1 MGTWTLGCVIK
12 ASPFLDPT
20 GFTMGCMTKG
30 HLQAAGQ
37 RGILMEDMQ
46 PVKTCQQAGEKTL
59 PTAATSVVCAE
70 QACDRWQASSG
81 VWYGT

>member
-1 MGTWTLGCVIK
+1 MGTLGSKYTHMGTWTLGCVIK

-46 PVKTCQQAGEKTL
+46 PVKHVSKQVKNSAN
-59 PTAATSVVCAE
+59 
-70 QACDRWQASSG
+70 SSDKCCLC
-81 VWYGT
+81 